1 MGRSHKPSDGGGV
14 TPIHLQRYQDLQ
26 SGRKAHRCP
35 DLIFYKGIAMQSDS
49 NEQER
54 VVLCLLLSI
63 LVLLIGGVLGLGV
76 LKAKG
81 ATVSTTAGVSASA
94 SASASALTNSAAV
107 AAPDNAGVAQV
118 ALSASDASVVVDA
131 NSVAFYFATGSA
143 ELASGA
149 GAALGDAVAAAKAGR
164 FVVLSGFH
172 DETGDAAF
180 NAELAKRRAMAVRAS
195 LLMAGAPEDRV
206 VMREP
211 EVLTGTGSN
220 AQARRVDVVISGNM
234 VQ

>member
-1 MGRSHKPSDGGGV
+1 
-14 TPIHLQRYQDLQ
+14 
-26 SGRKAHRCP
+26 
-35 DLIFYKGIAMQSDS
+35 MQSDS

-81 ATVSTTAGVSASA
+81 ATVSTTAGVYAGVSASA

>member
-1 MGRSHKPSDGGGV
+1 
-14 TPIHLQRYQDLQ
+14 
-26 SGRKAHRCP
+26 
-35 DLIFYKGIAMQSDS
+35 MQSDS

-81 ATVSTTAGVSASA
+81 ATVSTTAGV

>member
-1 MGRSHKPSDGGGV
+1 
-14 TPIHLQRYQDLQ
+14 
-26 SGRKAHRCP
+26 
-35 DLIFYKGIAMQSDS
+35 MQSDG

-54 VVLCLLLSI
+54 TVLYLLLPI
-63 LVLLIGGVLGLGV
+63 LVLVIGGVVGLGV
-76 LKAKG
+76 LKAKR
-81 ATVSTTAGVSASA
+81 ATDGLSVSVHSVVVSASA
-94 SASASALTNSAAV
+94 PASEEVAV
-107 AAPDNAGVAQV
+107 AGAERGAN
-118 ALSASDASVVVDA
+118 DASVVVDA
-131 NSVAFYFATGSA
+131 GVVKFYFATGSA

-149 GAALGDAVAAAKAGR
+149 GAALGGAVSAAKAGK

-195 LLMAGAPEDRV
+195 LLMAGAPEDRL
-206 VMREP
+206 VMRRS

-220 AQARRVDVVISGNM
+220 AQARRVEVVISDSS

>member
-1 MGRSHKPSDGGGV
+1 
-14 TPIHLQRYQDLQ
+14 
-26 SGRKAHRCP
+26 
-35 DLIFYKGIAMQSDS
+35 MQSDS

-63 LVLLIGGVLGLGV
+63 LVLVIGGVVGLGV
-76 LKAKG
+76 LKTKG
-81 ATVSTTAGVSASA
+81 ATAGVSTS
-94 SASASALTNSAAV
+94 SNSAAV
-107 AAPDNAGVAQV
+107 ASQDA
-118 ALSASDASVVVDA
+118 ALAEAEGYANDASVIVDA
-131 NSVAFYFATGSA
+131 GAVTFYFATGSA

-149 GAALGDAVAAAKAGR
+149 GAALGDAVTAAKAGK

-172 DETGDAAF
+172 DETGDPAF

-206 VMREP
+206 VMRKP
-211 EVLTGTGSN
+211 EVLIGTGSY
-220 AQARRVDVVISGNM
+220 AQARRVDVMISGNM